1 MKTTV
6 PICKM
11 INTSWK
17 CEWCYYWGALCI
29 MNSQLVSHT
38 NRIKKQFNCQQKSV
52 LVHVLWGLIEK
63 KIHVNN
69 EKNSCWSFCLK
80 RCKMLHVVWNFVVS
94 WTKWNT
100 FYRSLLYLSLIFK
113 KKFCSFIYRNF
124 FSHMYLSLSLS
135 YNSYFF
141 SMY

>member
-1 MKTTV
+1 
-6 PICKM
+6 
-11 INTSWK
+11 
-17 CEWCYYWGALCI
+17 

-94 WTKWNT
+94 WTKRNT

-113 KKFCSFIYRNF
+113 KNILFFYIIVFHTCILVWVCLTTVIFFLCIRNKKKKIPL
-124 FSHMYLSLSLS
+124 MTGEEVDMDLSA
-135 YNSYFF
+135 
-141 SMY
+141 ME